1 MQVRQAL
8 CHGGQTVTL
17 DKCKQCESH
26 ILYRDGFV
34 LCKFHNIT
42 EQRTTTTGDNNII
55 YIIACPG
62 EEEVKDYKK
71 IFPPRWGK

>member
-1 MQVRQAL
+1 MRFFQVGS
-8 CHGGQTVTL
+8 HGGMTVTL
-17 DKCKQCESH
+17 EKCKQCDSH

-34 LCKFHNIT
+34 LCKFHNST
-42 EQRTTTTGDNNII
+42 EQRTTQTGDDNVI

-71 IFPPRWGK
+71 IFPPRLGK